1 MENDNHGDSNHGD
14 SNHSVW
20 HAGEIAWQKQLGVAG
35 QMAEFGARAMRDAMP
50 DQHRTF
56 FAQLPFI
63 LAGYEHDNGQV
74 WASLLSGPPG
84 FISSPD
90 PRHLRIDIIPAAA
103 DPRATALKPGLPLG
117 LLGIELPTRR
127 RNRLNGRVAQQ
138 DATGFVLAVEQSYG
152 NCPKYIEK
160 RNYGPHRP
168 PAPVTSTAIQGLDV
182 KSRRLIGNAGTFFV
196 ASTAG
201 HGALPD
207 ISHRGGRRGFVA
219 IGAEGTLTIP
229 DYAGN
234 HFFNTLGNF
243 LLDPRAG
250 LLFPDFESG
259 EMLQLTGRATIIAD
273 APGKLT
279 LPGAER
285 YWQFNAE
292 AGQWLRNALPIGF
305 TPGEVSSFSP

>member
-1 MENDNHGDSNHGD
+1 MDDGIHK
-14 SNHSVW
+14 VW
-20 HAGEIAWQKQLGVAG
+20 HAGELAWQEQLGVAG
-35 QMAEFGARAMRDAMP
+35 QMAEVGARAVRDAMP

-56 FAQLPFI
+56 FGQLPFI
-63 LAGYEHDNGQV
+63 LAGYENDVGQV
-74 WASLLSGPPG
+74 FASLLSGPPG

-90 PRHLRIDIIPAAA
+90 ARHLRIDIVPAAA
-103 DPRATALKPGLPLG
+103 DPIAAALRPGLALG

-127 RNRLNGRVAQQ
+127 RNRANGRVAQA

-160 RNYGPHRP
+160 RNYGPNRP
-168 PAPVTSTAIQGLDV
+168 PAQVTSEPIQELDEAT
-182 KSRRLIGNAGTFFV
+182 RRLIGNAGTFFV

-201 HGALPD
+201 RGALPD
-207 ISHRGGRRGFVA
+207 VSHRGGRHGFVA
-219 IGAEGTLTIP
+219 IGADGTVTIP
-229 DYAGN
+229 DYTGN

-259 EMLQLTGRATIIAD
+259 DLLQLTGQAKIIAD
-273 APGKLT
+273 APDELAM
-279 LPGAER
+279 PGAER
-285 YWQFNAE
+285 YWQFKTE

-305 TPGEVSSFSP
+305 ATGEVSSFSP